1 MKEVH
6 SPSWSNVIDRLGG
19 TLPSFELQQLFDG
32 EHLLCIQISM
42 IYKLKHLKESGEK
55 ITYLENVGKLLENFK
70 STLNTEAK
78 LAIIW
83 GLLITCGSK
92 LLESN
97 SNAREP
103 LLTLARYL
111 RSSSNISDGWGEGL
125 LGAIGLK
132 KETISNK

>member
-1 MKEVH
+1 MKEIH
-6 SPSWSNVIDRLGG
+6 SPSWSSVIYRLGG

-32 EHLLCIQISM
+32 EHLLCIHISM